1 MASALLGFGEVGA
14 AHHILRL
21 AMPPGA
27 QQIDWLGHA
36 GFRIKTRAGTVY
48 IDPYRTTG
56 SGDADV
62 ILITHD
68 HFDHFSRE
76 DVLRLAG
83 KRTTLIGPATVTE
96 QLKGKTITISPGDAV
111 EVDELEITAIPAYN
125 TNKLD
130 SEGRPFHSRDAGW
143 VGYLLRDGARR
154 IYHSGD
160 TDVIPEMDQ
169 ASGVDVA
176 LLPVSGT
183 YVMTAVEAAEA
194 ARRIDPQVAVPMH
207 WGTVIGSEEDARAFA
222 SAARSNPNIQ
232 VVILE
237 RTG

>member
-1 MASALLGFGEVGA
+1 MYRGLESIE
-14 AHHILRL
+14 
-21 AMPPGA
+21 
-27 QQIDWLGHA
+27 WLGHA
-36 GFRIKTRAGTVY
+36 GFRIKTRAGTIY
-48 IDPYRTTG
+48 IDPYRTAG
-56 SGDADV
+56 GPAADV

-76 DVLRLAG
+76 DVVRLAG
-83 KRTTLIGPATVTE
+83 DRTTLIAPASVTE
-96 QLKGKTITISPGDAV
+96 QLKGSTVSISPGESI
-111 EVDELEITAIPAYN
+111 EVKELEITAIPAYN

-130 SEGRPFHSRDAGW
+130 SEGRLFHAREAGW

-160 TDVIPEMDQ
+160 TDVIPEMDE

-194 ARRIDPQVAVPMH
+194 ARRINPEVAVPMH
-207 WGTVIGSEEDARAFA
+207 WGTVIGSEADARTFA
-222 SAARSNPNIQ
+222 SEARNKAN
-232 VVILE
+232 VEVEILE
-237 RTG
+237 RAG

>member
-1 MASALLGFGEVGA
+1 VGDGLDG
-14 AHHILRL
+14 IE
-21 AMPPGA
+21 
-27 QQIDWLGHA
+27 WLGHA
-36 GFRIKTRAGTVY
+36 GFRIATRAGVVY
-48 IDPYRTTG
+48 IDPYRT
-56 SGDADV
+56 SGGPPADV

-96 QLKGKTITISPGDAV
+96 QLKGSTVTIAPEDSI
-111 EVDELEITAIPAYN
+111 EVAELEITAIRAYN

-169 ASGVDVA
+169 AAGVDVA

-194 ARRIDPQVAVPMH
+194 ARRIEPAVAVPMH
-207 WGTVIGSEEDARAFA
+207 WGTVIGSEADARTFA
-222 SAARSNPNIQ
+222 SEARAKAN
-232 VVILE
+232 VEVEILE
-237 RTG
+237 RSG